1 MCVFDSFLLHHVHFN
16 AARFAVVRFYLN
28 SIYFAAEMCLSVKY
42 FADVDREIDTTK
54 ELRRIV
60 QLLVMFQV
68 EDYIHAFYMKQQR
81 KKVYNQVGQIDYLFQ
96 LETSVILINQ
106 YYFNNFDNI

>member
-1 MCVFDSFLLHHVHFN
+1 MDAESKIEIGARLFRVTRCKQMCVFDSFLLHHVHFN

-68 EDYIHAFYMKQQR
+68 EDYIHAFYMKQ
-81 KKVYNQVGQIDYLFQ
+81 
-96 LETSVILINQ
+96 
-106 YYFNNFDNI
+106 